1 MIYLAKKSFKIAG
14 SFALALCRSRRWLNF
29 AVTAGWQLGKHV
41 IQCLPSC
48 HRQCGGRREIANAW
62 TIFACNGCPKSSR
75 VSQNL
80 TIDFSSSRIS
90 SCSFSC
96 AVLLGC
102 APLSRSR
109 KVQYVTPY
117 VEAAAR
123 IDGSRP
129 EQYACLASR
138 MSFSLSVASLH
149 FTLPM
154 VALLRGESENWVS
167 VRGN

>member
-1 MIYLAKKSFKIAG
+1 MIYLAKKSCKIAG
-14 SFALALCRSRRWLNF
+14 SFALALCRSGRWVNI
-29 AVTAGWQLGKHV
+29 AVTAGWRLRKRV

-48 HRQCGGRREIANAW
+48 CRQCGGRRDIANAL
-62 TIFACNGCPKSSR
+62 TIFTCNGCPKSSR
-75 VSQNL
+75 VTQNL
-80 TIDFSSSRIS
+80 TIDFSSSRVS

-96 AVLLGC
+96 AALLGC

-109 KVQYVTPY
+109 KVAYGTPY
-117 VEAAAR
+117 VEPAAR

-129 EQYACLASR
+129 EPYACLALR

-154 VALLRGESENWVS
+154 VALLRGESENWVC
-167 VRGN
+167 VQGN